1 MGQSPL
7 FFAIPARRSLGSEIG
22 VSDSHH
28 PLSHRKDDSAKLE
41 RLHKLN
47 EFHFQQFA
55 HLVTK
60 LAATPEGDGTL
71 LDHTVLLYGTGI
83 SDSNTHD
90 RASYSSGFAHCSEHY
105 RAQ

>member
-7 FFAIPARRSLGSEIG
+7 FFAIPARRSLGSEIS

-28 PLSHRKDDSAKLE
+28 PLSHRKDDPAKLE

-60 LAATPEGDGTL
+60 LAATPEREGDGTML
-71 LDHTVLLYGTGI
+71 VHTVLLYGTGI
-83 SDSNTHD
+83 SDRH
-90 RASYSSGFAHCSEHY
+90 
-105 RAQ
+105 Q